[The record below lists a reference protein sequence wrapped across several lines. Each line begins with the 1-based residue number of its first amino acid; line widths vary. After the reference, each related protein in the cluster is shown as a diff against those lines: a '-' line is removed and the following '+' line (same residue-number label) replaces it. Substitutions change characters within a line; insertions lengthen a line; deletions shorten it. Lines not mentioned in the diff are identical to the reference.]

1 MNEQEL
7 RAQFELIYADLIGDR
22 IARFTFRKS
31 GDEYHYHDVED
42 AFQMY
47 KRAKLQSE
55 QRMAELEAVQPSA
68 LKEKLRSAESHIAE
82 LESAITKMIKCKGR
96 YHTEQNTIALAK
108 LVGIELPPKE
118 HPEPSC
124 EELKAEN
131 ERLKAEAQ
139 LHPVLMDRKYRDGL
153 TAGWNLGVTGDNE
166 QFDFILGKLSDDI
179 HEFNA
184 QRSKKPNP
192 PKSTTRSEFS
202 TGCTKP
208 AISKPQKDE

>member
-7 RAQFELIYADLIGDR
+7 RAEFER
-22 IARFTFRKS
+22 
-31 GDEYHYHDVED
+31 EYCKEFAIQIIVNESHPHNMTVYR
-42 AFQMY
+42 MW
-47 KRAKLQSE
+47 KRAKTQSE
-55 QRMAELEAVQPSA
+55 QRIS
-68 LKEKLRSAESHIAE
+68 E